1 MKAQYLLAS
10 LCLPSALSAA
20 TVGIGA
26 VAADPNNFATFTPN
40 TTILSSVTVG
50 GQAYTTAQLVQGTVT
65 SFVGDG
71 SGSLLI
77 TSGGGAA
84 SVNTAQKRR
93 DLLETDWDASTGII
107 NPQNSN
113 QNFGFTFNSAIV
125 NQAGADFIMFEI
137 DNDSTGDDFDI
148 EINGMTM
155 QFSTISGSGWGD
167 TGVNSNSRIF
177 DVNPAPENLSELLN
191 NGGSVRT
198 GNTIVQPVWGTGID
212 LSDFGVADGAS
223 ISSFTFDGRG
233 SDLIDPVI
241 IAGLQAVP
249 EPSSSLLVLTA
260 CGALLL
266 KRRR

>member
-10 LCLPSALSAA
+10 LCLPGALSAA
-20 TVGIGA
+20 TVGIGDVGTDA
-26 VAADPNNFATFTPN
+26 NNFATFTPS

-71 SGSLLI
+71 TGSLLI
-77 TSGGGAA
+77 TRGGGAA
-84 SVNTAQKRR
+84 SVDTAQKRR

-125 NQAGADFIMFEI
+125 NNAGADFVMFEI
-137 DNDSTGDDFDI
+137 DNGTSGDDFDI
-148 EINGMTM
+148 EINGITL
-155 QFSTISGSGWGD
+155 QFSAISGGGWGD
-167 TGVNSNSRIF
+167 TGVISNSSIF
-177 DVNPAPENLSELLN
+177 DVSPAPGNLTDLLN
-191 NGGSVRT
+191 NGGSVRS
-198 GNTIVQPVWGTGID
+198 GNAVAQPVWGTGID

-223 ISSFTFDGRG
+223 ITSFTFDGRG
-233 SDLIDPVI
+233 TDLIDPVI

-249 EPSSSLLVLTA
+249 EPSSSFLLLTA